1 MQLLKR
7 KVMICGANG
16 LLGQNLLQAYHDE
29 YDLIAVG
36 SRPAPLVRRPNARY
50 YQCDLT
56 DHREVMELAKNT
68 IPNLI
73 INAAAFTD
81 VDGSET
87 QRERCWQVNATA
99 VDYLAQAAR
108 RIDARIIHVSTDY
121 VFDGSAGP
129 YREDDPP
136 NPLGYYGKAKL
147 AGENAVISGGSDYA
161 IARTMVLY
169 GSGARIRLNF
179 VTWLLNQLREKKP
192 VRIVNDQFG
201 NPTLASELAA
211 ALQKLA
217 ESNESGI
224 FHLSG
229 SETIDRYCFALKVA
243 EIFELDSQLIAPI
256 TTAELEQQ
264 APRPMNAGF
273 DVSKAKQQLGIELSD
288 ASGGLKKFHAE
299 MNCYEHANATL
310 C

>member
-1 MQLLKR
+1 MQLMKR

-16 LLGQNLLQAYHDE
+16 LLGQNLVQAFEDE
-29 YDLIAVG
+29 YELITVG

-56 DHREVMELAKNT
+56 DHRGVMDLVRNT

-121 VFDGSAGP
+121 VFDGSSGP

-147 AGENAVISGGSDYA
+147 AGENAVISSGSDYA

-169 GSGARIRLNF
+169 GSGVKIRPNF
-179 VTWLLNQLREKKP
+179 VTWLINQLRERKP

-211 ALQKLA
+211 ALRELG
-217 ESNESGI
+217 ESNETGI

-229 SETIDRYCFALKVA
+229 SEIIDRYRFALKAA
-243 EIFELDSQLIAPI
+243 EVFELESELITPV

-273 DVSKAKQQLGIELSD
+273 DVSKAKRQLRIELSD
-288 ASGGLKKFHAE
+288 AIGGLKKFQSE
-299 MNCYEHANATL
+299 MSCREHASATL